1 MAEDAYDLEKYGTF
15 CCTPSDIEKLYCR
28 EYELIGSLLVLFIG
42 LDNIERN
49 GAFDAM
55 PTGVDLG
62 ARTFDKLS
70 VAPKAK
76 RFNAVG
82 TGPFTGLIKQCW
94 NPVLRNAFRHNRADF
109 DCATQVIRTLRE
121 DGTNDSRG
129 NTYLLEMVR
138 DCILMAR
145 EIMVIREALFHF
157 IGRGLW

>member
-1 MAEDAYDLEKYGTF
+1 MEKYGTF

-42 LDNIERN
+42 LDNIECN
-49 GAFDAM
+49 GAFDVM
-55 PTGVDLG
+55 SKGVDLG
-62 ARTFDKLS
+62 AKSFDKLS
-70 VAPKAK
+70 KAPKAK

-94 NPVLRNAFRHNRADF
+94 NPVLRNAFSHNRTDF

-138 DCILMAR
+138 DCILMAQ
-145 EIMVIREALFHF
+145 EIMVIRGVLFHF
-157 IGRGLW
+157 IGNGLW